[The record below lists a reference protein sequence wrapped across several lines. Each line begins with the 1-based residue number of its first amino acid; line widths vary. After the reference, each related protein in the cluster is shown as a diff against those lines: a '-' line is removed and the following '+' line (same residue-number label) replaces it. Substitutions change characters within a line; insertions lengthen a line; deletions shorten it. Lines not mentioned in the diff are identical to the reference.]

1 MLRQY
6 ISTAL
11 LTGTLVFG
19 FVPLAAGPN
28 ALLARATGVVATI
41 TAINGRTGTT
51 TLTTEAGEEFA
62 MALPGTWKVGDRV
75 ECDHVEDAPQVRL
88 QHCQPWQ

>member
-1 MLRQY
+1 MLRRY

-11 LTGTLVFG
+11 LTGTLMLG
-19 FVPLAAGPN
+19 FMPLATGPN

-41 TAINGRTGTT
+41 TAIDRPTGAT
-51 TLTTEAGEEFA
+51 TLTTEAGEVFT

-75 ECDHVEDAPQVRL
+75 ECDRVEDAPQVRL

>member
-1 MLRQY
+1 MLRKY

-11 LTGTLVFG
+11 LTSTLLLG
-19 FVPLAAGPN
+19 FMPLAAGPN

-41 TAINGRTGTT
+41 TAIDGRTGAT
-51 TLTTEAGEEFA
+51 TLTTAAGEDFI
-62 MALPGTWKVGDRV
+62 MYLSGKWKVCNLF
-75 ECDHVEDAPQVRL
+75 ECDRVEDAPQVRM

>member
-1 MLRQY
+1 MLRKY

-11 LTGTLVFG
+11 LTSTLLLG
-19 FVPLAAGPN
+19 FMPLAAGPN

-41 TAINGRTGTT
+41 TAIDGRTGAT
-51 TLTTEAGEEFA
+51 TLTTEAGEEFT

-75 ECDHVEDAPQVRL
+75 ECDRVEDAPQVRL